1 MNGRGKAERAV
12 DVSGQVLEADVRS
25 RRFQLWLDETTSV
38 TVTYPPEQEAKVLCA
53 LRDHRV
59 RHLRVVGRGRYN
71 AHGKLL
77 RVNPA
82 DKLELLPA
90 ATPPEQAPP
99 SIEDVLARL
108 ASEVPAEDW
117 QRLPGDLTDQIDHYV
132 YGTPKR

>member
-1 MNGRGKAERAV
+1 
-12 DVSGQVLEADVRS
+12 
-25 RRFQLWLDETTSV
+25 LDETTSV

-99 SIEDVLARL
+99 SIEDVLAKL